1 MRAYRVDKNQREIVE
16 GLRKDGYSVQH
27 LHKVGEGCPDII
39 VGHSE
44 NGVKYNFLME
54 IKEGDGKLTP
64 QQVIWHSCWRGQAV
78 IVRNLEEAINAIKQE
93 TKKA

>member
-16 GLRKDGYSVQH
+16 GLRNEGYSVQH

-39 VGHSE
+39 VGH
-44 NGVKYNFLME
+44 NHKGVKYNFLIE

-64 QQVIWHSCWRGQAV
+64 QQVIWHSCWRGQAA
-78 IVRNLEEAINAIKQE
+78 IVRNLEDAKKVIQDAIK
-93 TKKA
+93 